1 MNAQKL
7 VFKLFL
13 ADPAQVHGLKLVPV
27 FQSWIQMHSVE
38 NHLAID
44 VADYEHVPDG
54 PGTVL
59 ITHEA
64 NFSLDSGGGRPGL
77 MYQRKQPLP
86 GTLDERLATA
96 FRALLE
102 GASRLE
108 AHPGLKF
115 RTDEFLFRI
124 ADRLLAPN
132 TAATFEAVK
141 PALESFLRT
150 LLGPSAPFQLEH
162 KPSTHEL
169 FEVTIKTP
177 TSATIGDYLAKLPA
191 PPAAPSPEENA

>member
-1 MNAQKL
+1 MNAHKL

-13 ADPAQVHGLKLVPV
+13 SDPAQVHGLKLVPV
-27 FQSWIQMHSVE
+27 FQSWIQMHSIE

-64 NFSLDSGGGRPGL
+64 NFSLDSAGGRPGL
-77 MYQRKQPLP
+77 LYQRKQPQP
-86 GTLDERLATA
+86 GTFTDRLAA
-96 FRALLE
+96 CFRALLE

-115 RTDEFLFRI
+115 RTDEIVFRI

-132 TAATFEAVK
+132 TAATFQDVK
-141 PALESFLRT
+141 PGLESFLRT
-150 LLGPSAPFQLEH
+150 LFGPTGNVQLEH
-162 KPSTHEL
+162 KPDPQTL
-169 FEVTIKTP
+169 FEVMIKVP
-177 TSATIGDYLAKLPA
+177 TSATLGDLLAKLPA
-191 PPAAPSPEENA
+191 PPPAPVPDN

>member
-1 MNAQKL
+1 MNAHKL

-13 ADPAQVHGLKLVPV
+13 SDPAQVHGLKLVPV
-27 FQSWIQMHSVE
+27 FQSWIQMHSIE

-59 ITHEA
+59 VTHEA
-64 NFSLDSGGGRPGL
+64 NFSLDSAGGRPGL
-77 MYQRKQPLP
+77 LYQRKQPQP
-86 GTLDERLATA
+86 GTFTDRLAA
-96 FRALLE
+96 SFRALLE

-115 RTDEFLFRI
+115 RTDEIVFRI

-132 TAATFEAVK
+132 TAATFQDVK
-141 PALESFLRT
+141 PGLESFLRT
-150 LLGPSAPFQLEH
+150 LFGPTGNVQLEH
-162 KPSTHEL
+162 KPDPQTL
-169 FEVTIKTP
+169 FEVMIKVP
-177 TSATIGDYLAKLPA
+177 TSATLGDLLAKLPA
-191 PPAAPSPEENA
+191 PPPAPVPDN

>member
-1 MNAQKL
+1 MNAHKL

-13 ADPAQVHGLKLVPV
+13 SDPAQVHELKLVPV
-27 FQSWIQMHSVE
+27 FQSWIQMHSIE

-59 ITHEA
+59 VTHEA
-64 NFSLDSGGGRPGL
+64 NFSLDSAGGRPGL
-77 MYQRKQPLP
+77 LYQRKQPQP
-86 GTLDERLATA
+86 GTLTDRLAA
-96 FRALLE
+96 CFRALLE

-115 RTDEFLFRI
+115 RTDEFVFRI

-132 TAATFEAVK
+132 TPATFQAVK
-141 PALESFLRT
+141 GDLEAFLHL
-150 LLGPSAPFQLEH
+150 LLGPSATFQLDH
-162 KPSTHEL
+162 KPDPQTL
-169 FEVTIKTP
+169 FEVVIKTP
-177 TSATIGDYLAKLPA
+177 TSASLQDLLARLPA
-191 PPAAPSPEENA
+191 PPPAPVPDN